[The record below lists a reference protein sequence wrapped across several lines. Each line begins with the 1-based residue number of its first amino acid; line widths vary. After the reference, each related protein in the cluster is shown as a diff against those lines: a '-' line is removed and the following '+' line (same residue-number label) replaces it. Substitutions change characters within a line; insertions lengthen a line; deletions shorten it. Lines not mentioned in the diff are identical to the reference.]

1 MSEEL
6 RAYEILT
13 DSDMNSVLVSSLMKT
28 SNVKVLPG
36 GRMGG
41 HPPPAESFENVPTQT
56 QIPSP
61 PDGRFLGSF

>member
-36 GRMGG
+36 GWMGG
-41 HPPPAESFENVPTQT
+41 TPHQLKVLKM
-56 QIPSP
+56 SP
-61 PDGRFLGSF
+61 HKPKSPHHLMVGF